1 MKMKNIL
8 ITGASTGIGAATA
21 TTLAEGNT
29 VFVHYNSSAEKAR
42 AVADEV
48 EKLGGKALM
57 VQADLSTEEGC
68 RALMGFVEE
77 KVDHLDLLV
86 NSTGG
91 MVAREGIEEIKWAT
105 MEKIFALNVY
115 SAMMV
120 TSLAVKL
127 LKKGND
133 PSIVFLT
140 SVAQRH
146 GAPTATVYGASKSA
160 LDSFTRGVAK
170 ELSPHIRVNAVAPGV
185 IVTPFH
191 DNVSSAEK
199 LEQFRKACPL
209 QKNGEAKHIA
219 ETIRFLMENDFIHG
233 ETIDVN
239 GGMYMR

>member
-1 MKMKNIL
+1 MKNIL

-29 VFVHYNSSAEKAR
+29 VFIHYNSSKEKAQ
-42 AVADEV
+42 AVAGEV
-48 EKLGGKALM
+48 DGLGGTPLL
-57 VQADLSTEEGC
+57 VQADLSTEQGC
-68 RALMGFVEE
+68 RTLMSFVEE

-86 NSTGG
+86 NSAGG
-91 MVAREGIEEIKWAT
+91 MVARESVEEISWLT

-120 TSLAVKL
+120 TSLAVKM
-127 LKKGND
+127 LKKGAD
-133 PSIVFLT
+133 PSVVFLT

-160 LDSFTRGVAK
+160 LDSFTRGIAK
-170 ELSPHIRVNAVAPGV
+170 ELSPYIRVNAVAPGV

-191 DNVSSAEK
+191 DNVSTAEK
-199 LEQFRKACPL
+199 LEQFRQACPL
-209 QKNGEAKHIA
+209 QKNGEATHIA
-219 ETIRFLMENDFIHG
+219 QTIKFLMENDFIHG

-239 GGMYMR
+239 GGIFMR